1 MSRSLLAALVAALVA
16 IVPAAARAQD
26 GPTLTFDKRCY
37 APGDTMTFTGSG
49 YTPSGPVTMFLTSLS
64 TQRTGA
70 FDTAADAAGAI
81 AGQVAAPEPGS
92 YIDDDDW
99 SSKMGATANDKTR
112 LDAGEPPQS
121 AVGATVLTLSRFE
134 VQLDQPNGRP
144 PRAAK
149 RMDVTAA
156 GFTGARGKTLYAHY
170 RRGRKTLKTL
180 KLGRL
185 HGDCGDLDR
194 RLARGLPRGLPKG
207 RYQLVF
213 NTARR
218 DPQASPRFSLKQR
231 FR

>member
-26 GPTLTFDKRCY
+26 GPTLTFDKPCY
-37 APGDTMTFTGSG
+37 APGDTMAFTGSG
-49 YTPSGPVTMFLTSLS
+49 YTPNGPVTMFITSLS
-64 TQRTGA
+64 TQHSGA

-81 AGQVAAPEPGS
+81 AGQAEAPEPGG

-99 SSKMGATANDKTR
+99 SSKIGATANDKTR
-112 LDAGEPPQS
+112 LDAGAAPES
-121 AVGATVLTLSRFE
+121 AVGVTLFTLSRFE
-134 VQLDQPNGRP
+134 VQVDQPNGRL

-156 GFTGARGKTLYAHY
+156 GFTAQSGKPLYVHY
-170 RRGRKTLKTL
+170 RHGRKTLKTF
-180 KLGRL
+180 KVGRL
-185 HGDCGDLDR
+185 HGACGGLDR
-194 RLARGLPRGLPKG
+194 RLSRGLPRGLPKG

-213 NTARR
+213 NTSRR
-218 DPQASPRFSLKQR
+218 DPRASPRFSLKQR

>member
-1 MSRSLLAALVAALVA
+1 MSRSLLAALVATFLA
-16 IVPAAARAQD
+16 IVPAAAWAQD
-26 GPTLTFDKRCY
+26 GPSLTFDKPCY
-37 APGDTMTFTGSG
+37 APRDTMAFTGAG
-49 YTPSGPVTMFLTSLS
+49 YTPSGPVTMFLASLS
-64 TQRTGA
+64 THRAGT

-81 AGQVAAPEPGS
+81 GGQVAAPEPGTF
-92 YIDDDDW
+92 IDDDDW

-112 LDAGEPPQS
+112 LDAGAPPES

-134 VQLDQPNGRP
+134 VQIDQPNGRP
-144 PRAAK
+144 PRAGK

-170 RRGRKTLKTL
+170 RRGRKTVKSV

-185 HGDCGDLDR
+185 GGDCGDLHK
-194 RLARGLPRGLPKG
+194 RLSRGLPRGVPKG

-213 NTARR
+213 NTSRR

>member
-1 MSRSLLAALVAALVA
+1 MSRSLLAALVAAFLA

-26 GPTLTFDKRCY
+26 GPTLTFDKPCY
-37 APGDTMTFTGSG
+37 APGDTMAFTGSG

-81 AGQVAAPEPGS
+81 GGQVAAPEPGS

-112 LDAGEPPQS
+112 LDGGEPPQS

-170 RRGRKTLKTL
+170 RRGRKTVKTL

-185 HGDCGDLDR
+185 GGDCGDLDK
-194 RLARGLPRGLPKG
+194 RLSRGLPRGLPKG

>member
-1 MSRSLLAALVAALVA
+1 MPRSLLAALVAAFLA

-26 GPTLTFDKRCY
+26 GPTLTFDKPCY
-37 APGDTMTFTGSG
+37 APGDTMAFTGSG
-49 YTPSGPVTMFLTSLS
+49 YTPNGPVTMFLSSLS
-64 TQRTGA
+64 TQRAGA
-70 FDTAADAAGAI
+70 FDTAADAAGAL
-81 AGQVAAPEPGS
+81 AGKVDAPEPKR

-99 SSKMGATANDKTR
+99 SSKMGASASDNTR
-112 LDAGEPPQS
+112 IDAGEDPAA
-121 AVGATVLTLSRFE
+121 AVGVTTLELSRFE

-144 PRAAK
+144 ARAAK

-156 GFTGARGKTLYAHY
+156 GFTEARGKTLYAHY
-170 RRGRKTLKTL
+170 RRGRKLLKTL

-185 HGDCGDLDR
+185 AGDCGGLDR
-194 RLARGLPRGLPKG
+194 RLSRGLPRGLPKG

-213 NTARR
+213 NTSRR